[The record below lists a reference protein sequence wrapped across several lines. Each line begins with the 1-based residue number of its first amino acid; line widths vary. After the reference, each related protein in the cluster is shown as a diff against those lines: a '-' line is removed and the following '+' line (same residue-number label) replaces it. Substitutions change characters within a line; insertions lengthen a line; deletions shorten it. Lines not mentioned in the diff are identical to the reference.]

1 MAMHKNTRKEDWNNS
16 TNLNYPLLYVQRW
29 IPFNAWYSTVIDG
42 KKDADAIGS
51 FKVETNNKLYDIIKL
66 YIQHPRG
73 DFYGEEFCFHLSC
86 LDELLTSNC
95 FPNIFDLSI
104 SEKEKDFVKY
114 GFNADLSISVDILE
128 EFSNFPYIGSLV
140 KLGLF
145 GNKYAE
151 YRFIKKASK
160 FLKKDI
166 EIPLDKKKQFLSNL
180 KSKDR
185 KRIYDYIMEYLLRAE
200 DDEKAEL
207 MGFVYEE
214 CVYGRIDNMMLLRL
228 CSVIDRAFL
237 YDLLELP
244 KYMEENSDDSDA
256 AYNFINLGLIDNYV
270 GGVWKDMPSF
280 QLNNLGHR
288 LYDILNRNNW
298 FDNHLSI

>member
-1 MAMHKNTRKEDWNNS
+1 MD
-16 TNLNYPLLYVQRW
+16 
-29 IPFNAWYSTVIDG
+29 D
-42 KKDADAIGS
+42 
-51 FKVETNNKLYDIIKL
+51 
-66 YIQHPRG
+66 
-73 DFYGEEFCFHLSC
+73 
-86 LDELLTSNC
+86 
-95 FPNIFDLSI
+95 IFDLSI
-104 SEKEKDFVKY
+104 SEKENDFVKY
-114 GFNADLSISVDILE
+114 GYNADLSISVDILE

-151 YRFIKKASK
+151 YRFIRKASK

-228 CSVIDRAFL
+228 CSIIDRAFL

-244 KYMEENSDDSDA
+244 KYIPQ
-256 AYNFINLGLIDNYV
+256 FGI
-270 GGVWKDMPSF
+270 K
-280 QLNNLGHR
+280 
-288 LYDILNRNNW
+288 
-298 FDNHLSI
+298 

>member
-1 MAMHKNTRKEDWNNS
+1 MD
-16 TNLNYPLLYVQRW
+16 
-29 IPFNAWYSTVIDG
+29 D
-42 KKDADAIGS
+42 
-51 FKVETNNKLYDIIKL
+51 
-66 YIQHPRG
+66 
-73 DFYGEEFCFHLSC
+73 
-86 LDELLTSNC
+86 
-95 FPNIFDLSI
+95 IFDLSI

-214 CVYGRIDNMMLLRL
+214 CVYGRIDNMMLLRS
-228 CSVIDRAFL
+228 CSIIDRAFL

-244 KYMEENSDDSDA
+244 KYKEENSDDNDA